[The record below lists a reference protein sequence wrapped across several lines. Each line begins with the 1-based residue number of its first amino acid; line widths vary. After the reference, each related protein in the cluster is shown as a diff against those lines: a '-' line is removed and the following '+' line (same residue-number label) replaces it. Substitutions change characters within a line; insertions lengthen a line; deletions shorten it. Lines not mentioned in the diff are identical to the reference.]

1 MTENGSEVVQ
11 IQPNDGKF
19 WETPIHDLSKI
30 TVNHSIEILV
40 LKTALLKSVKL
51 LGKTIKQ

>member
-40 LKTALLKSVKL
+40 LKTTLLKSVKL